1 MITSTK
7 GQKEK
12 AELSELDEAWDL
24 ALADA
29 RDRARAAGRTDIA
42 EFIDLRRKNDLLRST
57 ATRWLVDV
65 AMSLAADANRA
76 GGGIQIDRDEAHRF
90 PRGHATMVGSRITFR
105 SGVRAL
111 TIESGW
117 PRAPRDGFIR
127 GNALACANIKHLGR
141 PRMNQELILVSS
153 SKGSPQWLIVKDDL
167 KTRLTESHL
176 RRHFSILTES

>member
-1 MITSTK
+1 M
-7 GQKEK
+7 
-12 AELSELDEAWDL
+12 SELDEAWDL

-29 RDRARAAGRTDIA
+29 KNRARAAGRVDIA
-42 EFIDLRRKNDLLRST
+42 DYIDLRRRNDLLRTT
-57 ATRWLVDV
+57 ATRWLLDLAV
-65 AMSLAADANRA
+65 SLAADANRA
-76 GGGIQIDRDEAHRF
+76 GADVQIDRDDAHRF
-90 PRGHATMVGSRITFR
+90 PRGQATMVGNRITFR

-117 PRAPRDGFIR
+117 PRTPRDGIIR

-167 KTRLTESHL
+167 RSRLTESHL
-176 RRHFSILTES
+176 RRHFSILAES